1 MHKADIIFT
10 PDGRARCLYHEAI
23 DLTRIGRLTM
33 QRATTIE
40 FDDARQ
46 LWIVRN
52 PDGREMFTHPSRQTC
67 LNWEREHLEA
77 NETIKHNQ

>member
-1 MHKADIIFT
+1 
-10 PDGRARCLYHEAI
+10 
-23 DLTRIGRLTM
+23 M

-46 LWIVRN
+46 LWIVRS
-52 PDGREMFTHPSRQTC
+52 PDGREMFTHPRRQTC

-77 NETIKHNQ
+77 TETMKHNQ